1 MDAFLFHDI
10 VTTELALVLTEN
22 ALTTV
27 RADASRALAA
37 RPELVLEGAFFHR
50 AFRLQHLCGQVGE
63 AVFLHHLCVYLL
75 QYWAFDIRLLR

>member
-10 VTTELALVLTEN
+10 VATKLALILTEN

-27 RADASRALAA
+27 RADAARALAA

-63 AVFLHHLCVYLL
+63 AVLLYHLFVHLL
-75 QYWAFDIRLLR
+75 QYWVFDIRLLR